1 MGSHWKCKTQV
12 IIHSFITLTSSVS
25 TYVSESECAELLL
38 EEETSLGV
46 LALTLVSL
54 FDLLLGGI
62 ALDLALSALEVDLGD
77 RFIVFAVEK
86 GSNVGL
92 SNH

>member
-1 MGSHWKCKTQV
+1 MKGKV
-12 IIHSFITLTSSVS
+12 IIHAFTTPNSSVS
-25 TYVSESECAELLL
+25 YISESECAELLL
-38 EEETSLGV
+38 EEESSLGV

-54 FDLLLGGI
+54 LDLLLCGI

>member
-1 MGSHWKCKTQV
+1 MRGKV
-12 IIHSFITLTSSVS
+12 IIHAFTTPTSSVS
-25 TYVSESECAELLL
+25 YISESECAELLL
-38 EEETSLGV
+38 EEESSLGV

-54 FDLLLGGI
+54 LDLLLCGI